1 MANGILYLSN
11 DDVKRLLDLGEA
23 IDIVKAALQDHSAGR
38 VGWSVPEDLAVK
50 PKEGWQYWVT
60 GCSLDAAAGFRF
72 RAIKAAGGSRDPS
85 RPPQGPRR
93 ILILSD
99 RQGGEVTAIMDEDWC
114 HSVRTGAAATVSCQ
128 ALARRGASTM
138 AMLGV
143 GDTARATVPVMA
155 RAFDLKEVRVLSRRP
170 ETREAFAREVGEELD
185 LNIVPCDTAPQALE
199 GADLVVSA
207 TTTSEP
213 FVKQEWISEG
223 AFVYSIGKHQELESA
238 AYKDMGKFVVDS
250 WAQCKKKSD
259 IDRMLREG
267 FLTPDDVYA
276 ELPDVPVREGCRP
289 GRRQR
294 TDLHARHRAGEP
306 GHLASRLAIPEGS
319 GGRRRGPAALLTTQ
333 RVLYGHL
340 SSHGPVQHGR
350 PRAPGRRG
358 AHPR

>member
-11 DDVKRLLDLGEA
+11 DDVKRLLDLGES

-50 PKEGWQYWVT
+50 PEQGWQYWVT
-60 GCSLDAAAGFRF
+60 GCSLEVAAGFRF

-99 RQGGEVTAIMDEDWC
+99 REGGEVTAIMDEDWC
-114 HSVRTGAAATVSCQ
+114 HSVRTGAAATVACQ
-128 ALARRGASTM
+128 CLSRQGASVM

-155 RAFDLKEVRVLSRRP
+155 RAFDLTEVRVLSRRP

-185 LNIVPCDTAPQALE
+185 LNIVPCDTAPQALD

-213 FVKQEWISEG
+213 FVKQEWVSPG
-223 AFVYSIGKHQELESA
+223 AFVYSIGKHQELENS
-238 AYKDMGKFVVDS
+238 AYKGMGKFVVDS

-259 IDRMLREG
+259 VDRMLREG
-267 FLTPDDVYA
+267 FLTAEDVYA
-276 ELPDVPVREGCRP
+276 EIPDVLSGKVAGRENDQERIFM
-289 GRRQR
+289 
-294 TDLHARHRAGEP
+294 RAIGLVNQDIS
-306 GHLASRLAIPEGS
+306 LAAWLYRKALEEGAGTRLP
-319 GGRRRGPAALLTTQ
+319 
-333 RVLYGHL
+333 Y
-340 SSHGPVQHGR
+340 
-350 PRAPGRRG
+350 
-358 AHPR
+358 

>member
-23 IDIVKAALQDHSAGR
+23 IDIVKSALQDHSAGR

-50 PKEGWQYWVT
+50 PEQGWQYWVT

-114 HSVRTGAAATVSCQ
+114 HSVRTGAAATVACQ
-128 ALARRGASTM
+128 SLSRQGASVM

-143 GDTARATVPVMA
+143 GDTASATVPVMA

-185 LNIVPCDTAPQALE
+185 LNIVPCDTAPEALD

-223 AFVYSIGKHQELESA
+223 AFVYSIGKHQELENA
-238 AYKDMGKFVVDS
+238 AYKGMGKFVVDS

-259 IDRMLREG
+259 VDRMLREG
-267 FLTPDDVYA
+267 FLTRDDVYA
-276 ELPDVPVREGCRP
+276 EIPDVLSGKVP
-289 GRRQR
+289 GREDDRER
-294 TDLHARHRAGEP
+294 IFMRAIGLVNQDIS
-306 GHLASRLAIPEGS
+306 LAAWLYRKALEEGAGTRLP
-319 GGRRRGPAALLTTQ
+319 
-333 RVLYGHL
+333 Y
-340 SSHGPVQHGR
+340 
-350 PRAPGRRG
+350 
-358 AHPR
+358 

>member
-128 ALARRGASTM
+128 ALARQGASVM

-155 RAFDLKEVRVLSRRP
+155 RAFNLKEVRVLSRRP
-170 ETREAFAREVGEELD
+170 ETRETFAREVGEELD
-185 LNIVPCDTAPQALE
+185 LNIVPCDTAPQALD

-213 FVKQEWISEG
+213 FVKQEWISPG

-259 IDRMLREG
+259 IDRMLKEG
-267 FLTPDDVYA
+267 FLTPDDVHA
-276 ELPDVPVREGCRP
+276 ELPDILTGKVP
-289 GRRQR
+289 GRENDQERIFM
-294 TDLHARHRAGEP
+294 RAIGLVNQDIS
-306 GHLASRLAIPEGS
+306 LAAWLYQKALEEGAGTRLP
-319 GGRRRGPAALLTTQ
+319 
-333 RVLYGHL
+333 Y
-340 SSHGPVQHGR
+340 
-350 PRAPGRRG
+350 
-358 AHPR
+358 